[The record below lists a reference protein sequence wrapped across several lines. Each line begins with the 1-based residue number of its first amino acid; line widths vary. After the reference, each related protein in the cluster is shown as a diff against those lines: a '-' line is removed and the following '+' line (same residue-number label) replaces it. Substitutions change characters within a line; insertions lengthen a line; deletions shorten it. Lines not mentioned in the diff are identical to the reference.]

1 MFSKILIAN
10 RGEIALRIIRACKE
24 MGIATVSVYS
34 TADADAL
41 HTSLADESICIG
53 GPLAKDSYLNM
64 KAIISA
70 ALVTGAQA
78 IHPGYGFL
86 SENIAFS
93 KLCSD
98 CGIVFIGP
106 PAEIIEKMG
115 DKDEARRTMKAAGVP
130 VVPGTDVIENA
141 EDAKK
146 AADEIGYPLLIKARS
161 GGGGKGIRL
170 VEKSEDFIKLFQA
183 AGSEA
188 QSAFG
193 DGACYLEKF
202 LSPVKHIEVQ
212 LLADNFG
219 NVRALG
225 ERDCSVQRKN
235 QKMVEESP
243 APSVKEEVRVA
254 MRNAAIKAAEAVK
267 YVGAGTIEFLYTK
280 DEKFYFMEMN
290 TRLQVEHPVTE
301 MVTSID
307 LVKWQIRVA
316 ADMKINFPQEKI
328 FIHGCA
334 IECRI
339 NAENPAQNY
348 RPCCGQ
354 IKLLHVPGG
363 PNVRFDTGLYQDYV
377 IPSFYDSMVGK
388 LIVQARTRE
397 EAIRKM
403 QAALCELVVEGI
415 DTTTEVQMDI
425 LSDPDFMSGQY
436 TTDFIAKREAK
447 MNNGKD

>member
-1 MFSKILIAN
+1 LFSKILIAN
-10 RGEIALRIIRACKE
+10 RGEIALRVIRACKE
-24 MGIATVSVYS
+24 MGIATVAVYS
-34 TADADAL
+34 AADADSL
-41 HTSLADESICIG
+41 HVSLADESICIDSAH
-53 GPLAKDSYLNM
+53 PKDSYLNM

-86 SENIAFS
+86 SENPSFS
-93 KLCSD
+93 RLCSD

-115 DKDEARRTMKAAGVP
+115 DKDEARRAMAAAGVP

-141 EDAKK
+141 EKAHK

-161 GGGGKGIRL
+161 GGGGKGIRK
-170 VEKSEDFIKLFQA
+170 VDKSEDFIKSFQA
-183 AGSEA
+183 ASSEA
-188 QSAFG
+188 DSAFG

-212 LLADNFG
+212 LLADSFG
-219 NVRALG
+219 NVIALG

-235 QKMVEESP
+235 QKMLEESP
-243 APSVKEEVRVA
+243 APSLKEEVRA
-254 MRNAAIKAAEAVK
+254 QMREAAIRAAKAVD
-267 YVGAGTIEFLYTK
+267 YLGAGTVEFLYTA
-280 DEKFYFMEMN
+280 DHKFYFMEMN

-307 LVKWQIRVA
+307 LVKWQIRIA
-316 ADMKINFPQEKI
+316 AGMEINFAQDKI

-339 NAENPAQNY
+339 NAENPAKGY
-348 RPCCGQ
+348 APSCGR
-354 IKLLHVPGG
+354 IDILHVPGG
-363 PNVRFDTGLYQDYV
+363 PNVRLDTSLYQGYN

-388 LIVQARTRE
+388 LIVQARTRK

-403 QAALCELVVEGI
+403 KAALCELVVEGI
-415 DTTTEVQMDI
+415 DTTADVQMDI
-425 LSDPDFMSGQY
+425 LCDPDFISGEY

-447 MNNGKD
+447 AE